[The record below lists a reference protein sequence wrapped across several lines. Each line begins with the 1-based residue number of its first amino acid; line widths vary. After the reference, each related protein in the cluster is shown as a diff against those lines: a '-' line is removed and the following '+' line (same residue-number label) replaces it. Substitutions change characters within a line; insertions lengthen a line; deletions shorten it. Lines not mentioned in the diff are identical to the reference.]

1 MHALQARLKN
11 QGEVTVVQFSG
22 RIDIE
27 SAPPFRQACRTH
39 LKGKKIVFDFA
50 KLSFVGSTGILPFLE
65 ALEEFTKTAGNDAK
79 FSGVGLE
86 FGRVLSATTL
96 GLVEVWETE
105 AQAVDAY
112 TNPRLIE
119 MALAHREALS
129 GIRLAAAVAPVSST
143 AGVTPTNQLTK
154 ATEPKNFGLLALSY
168 EAEEPKNSDL
178 EELED

>member
-1 MHALQARLKN
+1 MAYSLQASIRSFRAVGAQRDEYFRLSRPSPALSSSHHP
-11 QGEVTVVQFSG
+11 VQS
-22 RIDIE
+22 
-27 SAPPFRQACRTH
+27 
-39 LKGKKIVFDFA
+39 LV
-50 KLSFVGSTGILPFLE
+50 
-65 ALEEFTKTAGNDAK
+65 
-79 FSGVGLE
+79 
-86 FGRVLSATTL
+86 SATTL

-129 GIRLAAAVAPVSST
+129 GVRLAAAVAPVSST
-143 AGVTPTNQLTK
+143 AGVTPTSHLTK